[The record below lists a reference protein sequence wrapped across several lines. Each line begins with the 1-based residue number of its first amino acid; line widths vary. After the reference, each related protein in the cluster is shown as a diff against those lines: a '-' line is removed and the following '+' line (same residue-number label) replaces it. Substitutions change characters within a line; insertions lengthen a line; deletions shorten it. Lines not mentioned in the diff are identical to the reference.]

1 MPMPKN
7 ISLKDIPKNSR
18 ILIVRLSAIGD
29 VIRTLPAVH
38 LLRRELPR
46 AYLGWAVEDLSYNLI
61 KGHPEIDKF
70 FIFPKKQLQ
79 QAVKKGNFKEAKG
92 LLNEF
97 GAELK
102 AERFAIAIDM
112 QNLFKSGVVA
122 LLSGAK
128 IRVGYGLS
136 REGSTFF
143 LTHRIIPPYKSHH
156 MMQFVDW
163 QLELVKRLGVESG
176 PVQFVLPDY
185 TSEEETVNRFLDEQG
200 IRGDYFCLAPG
211 TSWPNKSWTPAGM
224 AGLADR
230 LSRYGKV
237 LLIGSELDRKIADQV
252 LGLAQ
257 TNLVDAI
264 GRFNLRE
271 LAVLLRKA
279 RFYAGGDT
287 GPMHL
292 AVAVGTQVFAWF
304 GPTSPE
310 VHGPYR
316 EGAVVFNLNL
326 PCQPCNKRKCD
337 SKECLLGLDLET
349 VWRKMEQFLKAPG
362 PPGHVKR

>member
-1 MPMPKN
+1 MKP
-7 ISLKDIPKNSR
+7 ISLKQFSPKSR

-38 LLRRELPR
+38 LIRREFPE
-46 AYLGWAVEDLSYNLI
+46 AYLGWAVESLSYNLI
-61 KGHPEIDKF
+61 EGHTEIDKF
-70 FIFPKKQLQ
+70 FVFPKKQIQ
-79 QAVKKGNFKEAKG
+79 QAIKRADFKEAKR
-92 LLNEF
+92 LIDDF
-97 GAELK
+97 RAELK
-102 AERFAIAIDM
+102 AEGFEIALDM
-112 QNLFKSGVVA
+112 QNLFKSGMVT

-128 IRVGYGLS
+128 TRIGYGLS
-136 REGSTFF
+136 REGSKFF
-143 LTHRIIPPYKSHH
+143 LTHRITPPYKSHQ

-163 QLELVKRLGVESG
+163 QLELVKRLGVEGG

-185 TSEEETVNRFLDEQG
+185 TPEEGTVNQFLYEYG
-200 IRGDYFCLAPG
+200 IKGDYFCLAPG

-237 LLIGSELDRKIADQV
+237 LLIGSESDRKIADQV
-252 LGLAQ
+252 LELAQ
-257 TNLVDAI
+257 TNPIDTI

-279 RFYAGGDT
+279 RLYAGGDT

-292 AVAVGTQVFAWF
+292 AVAVGTQVVAWF
-304 GPTSPE
+304 GPTSPK
-310 VHGPYR
+310 VHGPYQ
-316 EGAVVFNLNL
+316 EEAVVFNLNL

-337 SKECLLGLDLET
+337 SRECLRDLDLET
-349 VWRKMEQFLKAPG
+349 VWRKVEQFLK
-362 PPGHVKR
+362 

>member
-1 MPMPKN
+1 MKP
-7 ISLKDIPKNSR
+7 ISLKSISPKSR

-38 LLRRELPR
+38 LIRREFPD
-46 AYLGWAVEDLSYNLI
+46 AYLGWAVESLSYKLI
-61 KGHPEIDKF
+61 EGHPEIDKF
-70 FIFPKKQLQ
+70 FIFPKKQIA
-79 QAVKKGNFKEAKG
+79 QAIKRADFKGANRLIAD
-92 LLNEF
+92 F
-97 GAELK
+97 GAALK
-102 AERFAIAIDM
+102 AEGFEIALDM
-112 QNLFKSGVVA
+112 QNLFKSGIVT

-128 IRVGYGLS
+128 TRIGYGLS
-136 REGSTFF
+136 REGSKFF
-143 LTHRIIPPYKSHH
+143 LTHRITPPYKSHQ

-163 QLELVKRLGVESG
+163 QLELVKRLGVEGG
-176 PVQFVLPDY
+176 PVQFILPDY
-185 TSEEETVNRFLDEQG
+185 TPEEGTVDQFLEEHG
-200 IRGDYFCLAPG
+200 IRGDYFCIAPG

-230 LSRYGKV
+230 LSQYGKV

-252 LGLAQ
+252 LELAQ
-257 TNLVDAI
+257 TNPVDTI

-304 GPTSPE
+304 GPTSPK
-310 VHGPYR
+310 VHGPYQ

-337 SKECLLGLDLET
+337 SQECLRDLDLET
-349 VWRKMEQFLKAPG
+349 VWRKVEQFLK
-362 PPGHVKR
+362 